1 MSSNRVK
8 HYAAMVLFLGIVQ
21 GCQQDAEIMPSRTL
35 EVATYVVEQPVE
47 SQYRSF
53 KGTVVAADLTPLAF
67 RVEGKLEA
75 IPVRTGQRVEKGE
88 LLARLDDSKLRQQM
102 ADAQA
107 RYELALRQ
115 LQRGQTLFERSMLS
129 HSELDELTANK
140 RIAEV
145 KFKVANN
152 NLKYTR
158 LEAPFSGYISEIAK
172 ESYENVN
179 PGEVIVSLYRDD
191 VVRVRVHVSDTV
203 MASIDPDARER
214 NYRIKTTFS
223 GDENIHYLQYYEHSS
238 EPVDDGSS
246 FEFLMQMPQTEL
258 PILPGT
264 SASLNVDLRE
274 AGLSTVAGYVVP
286 MTALDTGDKPGE
298 FNIWKLRNNQVE
310 KVAVNVL
317 QVTREG
323 AIVDKGVRLGDVL
336 VNSALSRMRE
346 SIVVSTAEKGSKQ

>member
-1 MSSNRVK
+1 
-8 HYAAMVLFLGIVQ
+8 MVLFLVMVQ
-21 GCQQDAEIMPSRTL
+21 GCQQETEVQSSRAL
-35 EVATYVVEQPVE
+35 EVATYVIEQPVE
-47 SQYRSF
+47 TQYRSF
-53 KGTVVAADLTPLAF
+53 KGTVVPADLTPLAF
-67 RVEGKLEA
+67 RVSGKLDT
-75 IPVRTGQRVEKGE
+75 ILVRTGQRVEKGD
-88 LLARLDDSKLRQQM
+88 LLARLDDSKLNQQL
-102 ADAQA
+102 ADARA
-107 RYELALRQ
+107 RYELALKQ

-158 LEAPFSGYISEIAK
+158 LEAPFGGYISEIAK

-179 PGEVIVSLYRDD
+179 PGEVVVSLYRDD

-214 NYRIKTTFS
+214 NYQIETTFS
-223 GDENIHYLQYYEHSS
+223 GDDNSHYLQYYEHSS

-246 FEFLMQMPQTEL
+246 FEFLMQMPQIEP
-258 PILPGT
+258 PILPGA

-274 AGLSTVAGYVVP
+274 AGLNSVAGYVVP
-286 MTALDTGDKPGE
+286 MTALDTGDKAGE
-298 FNIWKLRNNQVE
+298 FNIWMLRNNRAE

-317 QVTREG
+317 QVTRAG
-323 AIVDKGVRLGDVL
+323 AIVEKGIRPGDVL
-336 VNSALSRMRE
+336 VNSALSHMRDG
-346 SIVVSTAEKGSKQ
+346 IVVSTAEKGSKQ